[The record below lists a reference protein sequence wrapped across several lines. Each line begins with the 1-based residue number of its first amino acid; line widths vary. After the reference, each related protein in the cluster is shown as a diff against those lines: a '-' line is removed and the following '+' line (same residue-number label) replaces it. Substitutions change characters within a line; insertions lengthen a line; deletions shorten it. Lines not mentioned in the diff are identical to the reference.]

1 MPRSLAYTENIL
13 QFLLICC
20 LDFAGTSTWMG
31 KFTEPQLTISKTA
44 CGSLSFATFTSIIN
58 FDDKIKD
65 SFTRG
70 RLLPIVFFKTT
81 ADIIEVS
88 IASKQRTQHNNR
100 LFNILSK
107 MKTPV
112 PMILESFIIINQ
124 DRPPT
129 TKHITITY
137 TDTHFSRDQDKTS
150 YNMYCI
156 YF

>member
-1 MPRSLAYTENIL
+1 MFTVLKHLYYLIEVTLFTLDLTAMLTGEDQVPRSLGYTENIL

-88 IASKQRTQHNNR
+88 KQEKN
-100 LFNILSK
+100 
-107 MKTPV
+107 
-112 PMILESFIIINQ
+112 
-124 DRPPT
+124 T
-129 TKHITITY
+129 T
-137 TDTHFSRDQDKTS
+137 
-150 YNMYCI
+150 
-156 YF
+156 

>member
-1 MPRSLAYTENIL
+1 MFTVFKHLYYLIEVTLFTLDLTAMLSGEDQVPRSLAYTENIL

-20 LDFAGTSTWMG
+20 LDFAGTWMG
-31 KFTEPQLTISKTA
+31 KFTELQITISKTD

-88 IASKQRTQHNNR
+88 K
-100 LFNILSK
+100 
-107 MKTPV
+107 
-112 PMILESFIIINQ
+112 
-124 DRPPT
+124 
-129 TKHITITY
+129 
-137 TDTHFSRDQDKTS
+137 QDKNTT
-150 YNMYCI
+150 
-156 YF
+156 